1 MCMGYKGLV
10 LESRH
15 SRGGGVCSTR
25 VRKKDREKK
34 TKKEKI
40 KRVCATTLPRQECV
54 NTRRKRNRRL
64 GECGKKEKKRTSM
77 RKRENKEEQ
86 ECLLAN
92 MLLNGRVD
100 RRVPALCD
108 SLL

>member
-1 MCMGYKGLV
+1 
-10 LESRH
+10 
-15 SRGGGVCSTR
+15 
-25 VRKKDREKK
+25 
-34 TKKEKI
+34 
-40 KRVCATTLPRQECV
+40 
-54 NTRRKRNRRL
+54 
-64 GECGKKEKKRTSM
+64 M

-108 SLL
+108 SLLSHLDHQASHQEPPWKTKDVDWRSLSVALCRGWQSRAC